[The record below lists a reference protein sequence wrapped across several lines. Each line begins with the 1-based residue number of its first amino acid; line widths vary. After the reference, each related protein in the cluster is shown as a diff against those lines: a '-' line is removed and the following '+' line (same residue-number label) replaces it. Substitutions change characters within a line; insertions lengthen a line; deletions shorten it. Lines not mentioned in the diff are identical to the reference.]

1 MIPGISI
8 HDVPRFKVPRAKSLA
23 LTLEK
28 TLNLSSLME
37 SWPVDFVKNRL
48 DYKRLSPR
56 FFLTPVAGIGLA
68 YLDRMLREFWTIPEP
83 YDPSLEIVCI
93 YFSTSMCC
101 RSLSTSATATSTI
114 LTSKVTPRLTDSS
127 ISPKLG
133 AIRVTEDC

>member
-8 HDVPRFKVPRAKSLA
+8 HNVPRFKVPRAKSLA

-56 FFLTPVAGIGLA
+56 FFLTPVAGIGFA
-68 YLDRMLREFWTIPEP
+68 YLDRMLREFWTALEP
-83 YDPSLEIVCI
+83 YDPSLEIE
-93 YFSTSMCC
+93 STHFKLPK
-101 RSLSTSATATSTI
+101 SL
-114 LTSKVTPRLTDSS
+114 PD
-127 ISPKLG
+127 
-133 AIRVTEDC
+133 